1 MTALFRMHQLWIGSH
16 QLWSIKPR
24 SLATHS
30 LLCCTRLHSAHR
42 TICLACFC
50 HRLNLLKRL
59 PAKSSEFTRGEW
71 FVKDV
76 VNSLTNFSQAIHTLK
91 ESELLLL
98 FVNNIQNF
106 EVKSITQSQ
115 DNVSDANLSKTKIA
129 LWYSKGQI

>member
-1 MTALFRMHQLWIGSH
+1 M
-16 QLWSIKPR
+16 
-24 SLATHS
+24 
-30 LLCCTRLHSAHR
+30 
-42 TICLACFC
+42 
-50 HRLNLLKRL
+50 
-59 PAKSSEFTRGEW
+59 TRGEW
-71 FVKDV
+71 FIKDV